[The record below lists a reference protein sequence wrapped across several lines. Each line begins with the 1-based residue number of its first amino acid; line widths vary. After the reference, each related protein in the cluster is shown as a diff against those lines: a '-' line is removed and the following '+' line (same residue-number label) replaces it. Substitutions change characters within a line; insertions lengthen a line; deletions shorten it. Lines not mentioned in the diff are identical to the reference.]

1 MKVIEKEKIVIR
13 DSFILPF
20 AGGEIW
26 CTELDSLSIYTDV
39 VKNKFLN
46 DMDAI
51 RKPSSPAAIGIN
63 LTNTLIDTDIADL
76 IIKELNSIKRSIRV
90 AIIGINIKGRMK
102 FNSELKKHEGSFV
115 YKYFTDPEKAK
126 EWLILNKQ

>member
-1 MKVIEKEKIVIR
+1 MKVIEKEKLVIR

-46 DMDAI
+46 DMDTI

-76 IIKELNSIKRSIRV
+76 IIKELNSIKRPIRV
-90 AIIGINIKGRMK
+90 AIIGINIKGKMK
-102 FNSELKKHEGSFV
+102 FNFELKKQEGFFV

-126 EWLILNKQ
+126 EWLILNNQ